1 LNGLKVN
8 IRGFKAFVLENF
20 KPDTPLFRVVVAEK
34 DELEEEELA
43 GRVEV
48 WMKLIRLSLPPQEG

>member
-1 LNGLKVN
+1 MKITGWKT
-8 IRGFKAFVLENF
+8 FVLENF

-43 GRVEV
+43 GRIEI
-48 WMKLIRLSLPPQEG
+48 WMKLIKLSLPTQEG

>member
-1 LNGLKVN
+1 LKVK
-8 IRGFKAFVLENF
+8 ITGWKAFVMENF

-43 GRVEV
+43 GRIEI